1 LFGKSRSDKS
11 VLLKA
16 KHVVIENAGLIF
28 EPILYRFQTREQMSS
43 NITIFTAKKIITMNP
58 VRPEATAVA
67 VRDSRILGVG
77 TLDEVKGWG
86 EYTLDETFK
95 DKILTPGLIEAH
107 CHTFGGKLW
116 MYPYIGYFDRNGPD
130 GKLWKGCTSLEAVIT
145 KLKEIETAMSDPD
158 ETLIAW
164 GLDPIY
170 FEGDRLVATHL
181 DQVSDTRPIFVLH
194 ASGHLAVVNS
204 ALMQQQGINESTNA
218 EGVPKRADGKPLGE
232 LQEPAAMYLA
242 GDILENLFRSNR
254 DPEVWKNNGKL
265 AQNVGCTTVTD
276 LGFVG
281 LDDEA
286 VKILHSIIDDPD
298 YPVRASV
305 LYGAFMREEG
315 SDIEQM
321 ADQAAGLLEQSSDKL
336 RLGLVKVLLD
346 GSIQGYTARLRSP
359 GYIGREE
366 NGIWITPPET
376 FKDIVLPFH
385 KRGLTI
391 HCHCNGDEAV
401 DVFLDTV
408 EEMQA
413 EASWPDARHTVQHCQ
428 LTTIDQYERM
438 AALNMCA
445 NIFSN
450 HIFYW
455 GDQHY
460 SSTVGPD
467 RAQRMEACATAKKLG
482 IHFALHSDSPVTP
495 FSQLHVAWCA
505 VNRQTATGRT
515 LGEYEKLS
523 VYDALYAV
531 TLDAAY
537 TLKLD
542 HDIGSIEPGKL
553 ADFTVLEEDPFE
565 IDPMKLK
572 DIPVWGT
579 ILGGKPIKA
588 TKQD

>member
-1 LFGKSRSDKS
+1 
-11 VLLKA
+11 
-16 KHVVIENAGLIF
+16 
-28 EPILYRFQTREQMSS
+28 MSS
-43 NITIFTAKKIITMNP
+43 NVTIFTAKKIITMNP

-77 TLDEVKGWG
+77 TIDELKGWG
-86 EYTLDETFK
+86 DYTLDETFR

-107 CHTFGGKLW
+107 SHTFGGKLW
-116 MYPYIGYFDRNGPD
+116 MYPYIGYFDRYGPD
-130 GKLWKGCTSLEAVIT
+130 GKLWKGCTSFDAVISR
-145 KLKEIETAMSDPD
+145 LKEIEAEMTDPE
-158 ETLIAW
+158 ETMIVW
-164 GLDPIY
+164 GLDPLY
-170 FEGDRLVATHL
+170 FEGDRLMATHL

-204 ALMQQQGINESTNA
+204 ALMKNQGIDESTDV
-218 EGVPKRADGKPLGE
+218 EGVPKGSDGKPLGE
-232 LQEPAAMYLA
+232 LQEPVAISLA
-242 GDILENLFRSNR
+242 GDILTNLFRSNR
-254 DPEVWKNNGKL
+254 DPEVWKNNAKL
-265 AQNVGCTTVTD
+265 ALNAGCTTVTD

-286 VKILHSIIDDPD
+286 VKILHSIIDDSEF
-298 YPVRASV
+298 PVRVSV
-305 LYGAFMREEG
+305 LYGAFMTEADA
-315 SDIEQM
+315 DIEQM
-321 ADQAAGLLEQSSDKL
+321 AEQAAELGKQSSDKL
-336 RLGLVKVLLD
+336 RLGVVKVLLD

-359 GYIGREE
+359 GYIGRSE
-366 NGIWITPPET
+366 NGIWLVPPEK

-385 KRGLTI
+385 KKGLTI

-408 EEMQA
+408 EQLQA
-413 EASWPDARHTVQHCQ
+413 EAPWPDHRHTVQHCQ

-438 AALNMCA
+438 AAMGMCA

-460 SSTVGPD
+460 QNTVGPD

-495 FSQLHVAWCA
+495 FGQLHVAWCA
-505 VNRQTATGRT
+505 VNRLTATGRT

-565 IDPMKLK
+565 IDPVKLK

-579 ILGGKPIKA
+579 VLGGKPFQA
-588 TKQD
+588 VKQG